1 MIKRIKLRTLLIGA
15 IFTIFFGVIFVRL
28 FWYQVI
34 NQSFWMEQARDSW
47 SVRKELTPIRGTIY
61 DQNGDILAMDARTYT
76 VAISPKVIQ
85 ELRKKGDLIE
95 KRIDMERIIVD
106 KLHAVLKKPENELFE
121 LTRKMRTKDGKDE
134 YYPQVEVR
142 NEGWKLDDETAK
154 KLREFIEELKDMTKL
169 RDVGLYLLP
178 EVKRFYA
185 KNALASHVLG
195 YMDKQNNPI
204 GGIEKMYDEQLR
216 GTVGFLQYEKDRL
229 GNKLPTA
236 SEVFQPSRD
245 GSNIYLTID
254 STIQQYIV
262 NSMREVYNK
271 YTPKSI
277 TVIAADPKTGD
288 ILGMANMP
296 DFDPNSYWKAKDLS
310 AFYNHAVQSRYEPG
324 STFKIVTLS
333 AAVQEGIFNPDDKFV
348 SGKIIA
354 GGVPI
359 GDVNQTWGTI
369 TYLEGLKRSSNVAFV
384 KLGFEKLKE
393 EKLKSYIEKFGFG
406 KKTEIEMLGENSGLI
421 RFEYAADVAA
431 ASYGHGQVLVT
442 PIQQVMA
449 VSAVANGGNLMKPHL
464 IRKIEDTVSGEVS
477 ERKPEIVR
485 EVIDQ
490 NVAKQVSEY
499 LEQVVADQEIGTGRH
514 AYIEGYRVAGKT
526 GTAIKVINGGY
537 NQDRAVVSFI
547 GFAPVEDPRI
557 VLLVVV
563 DDPKDFYQGGGFV
576 APYMFKDI
584 VSQSLHYMGVPS
596 SLQSNPKSNGNKL
609 GSRPTVPAP
618 DMQNMKVRDA
628 KQQLAEQGMV
638 FDTIGAGDTVKRQ
651 YPKPGD
657 PMAVRQRIYL
667 LTDDPEKLLLP
678 DFKDK
683 SLRDVMEITSLLGW
697 KVRVDGEGYVVEQK
711 ESSENGVHVLH
722 VKLEPK
728 YPGG

>member
-61 DQNGDILAMDARTYT
+61 DQNGDVLAMDARTYT

-271 YTPKSI
+271 YTPKSM

-288 ILGMANMP
+288 ILGLANMP

-333 AAVQEGIFNPDDKFV
+333 AAVQEGIFNPEDKFV

-384 KLGFEKLKE
+384 KLGYEKLKE

-526 GTAIKVINGGY
+526 GTAI
-537 NQDRAVVSFI
+537 
-547 GFAPVEDPRI
+547 
-557 VLLVVV
+557 
-563 DDPKDFYQGGGFV
+563 
-576 APYMFKDI
+576 
-584 VSQSLHYMGVPS
+584 
-596 SLQSNPKSNGNKL
+596 
-609 GSRPTVPAP
+609 
-618 DMQNMKVRDA
+618 
-628 KQQLAEQGMV
+628 
-638 FDTIGAGDTVKRQ
+638 
-651 YPKPGD
+651 
-657 PMAVRQRIYL
+657 
-667 LTDDPEKLLLP
+667 
-678 DFKDK
+678 
-683 SLRDVMEITSLLGW
+683 
-697 KVRVDGEGYVVEQK
+697 
-711 ESSENGVHVLH
+711 
-722 VKLEPK
+722 
-728 YPGG
+728 